1 MRMRH
6 KPWASSYLEA
16 HPQVVFDPIHRPSS
30 WIGPSEQ
37 LILEIGSGKGR
48 YVSTLAHRYPQNH
61 YVALEKDFNVSA
73 TALKTAGDALPGNL
87 TWIVGSATDL
97 ERFFNAGELDEIH
110 LNFSDPWPKKGHEKR
125 RLTSKTFMPMMLRVL
140 KAEGILRFKTDNAK
154 LFEYTIL
161 ELQHYPLELLEFSV
175 NYTHDGSVDVHTE
188 YEQKFNALGQPIYR
202 AIWRKTHD

>member
-6 KPWASSYLEA
+6 KPWALPYLEA
-16 HPQVVFDPIHRPSS
+16 HPQVVFDPAKRPAT
-30 WIGPSEQ
+30 WIEPLAP

-48 YVSTLAHRYPQNH
+48 YVSTLAMRFPKHQ
-61 YVALEKDFNVSA
+61 YVALEKDINVSA
-73 TALKTAGDALPGNL
+73 TALKTAGETLPKNL
-87 TWIVGSATDL
+87 IWIVGSAADL
-97 ERFFNAGELDEIH
+97 ERYFNAGALDEIH

-140 KAEGILRFKTDNAK
+140 KSEGILRFKTDNAK

-161 ELQHYPLELLEFSV
+161 ELQHYPLELLEFNV
-175 NYTHDGSVDVHTE
+175 NYTHDGSTDVHTE
-188 YEQKFNALGQPIYR
+188 YEQKFNALNQPIYR

>member
-6 KPWASSYLEA
+6 KPWALSYLEA
-16 HPQVVFDPIHRPSS
+16 HPQVVFDPTNRPLS
-30 WIGPSEQ
+30 WNGQSER

-48 YVSTLAHRYPQNH
+48 YVSTLALRSPLNH
-61 YVALEKDFNVSA
+61 YVALEKDINVSA
-73 TALKTAGDALPGNL
+73 TALKAVGEALPRNL
-87 TWIVGSATDL
+87 TWIVGSAADL
-97 ERFFNAGELDEIH
+97 ERYFNAGELDEIH

-154 LFEYTIL
+154 LFEYTVL

-175 NYTHDGSVDVHTE
+175 NYTHDGTVDVHTE

-202 AIWRKTHD
+202 AVWRKRHD